1 MVSRGFAF
9 LILLWLSTAMHAVE
23 IETTEG
29 VLAGE
34 TVDEELVVFRGVPFA
49 APPVGDL
56 RWRPPVPHP
65 PWAGVRDAL
74 TSGTACWQERTP
86 EDWVYSRGL
95 DLEVS
100 EDCLYLNVWSP
111 IDTTEAR
118 AVMVWFHGGG
128 NTTGHGSSRIFDGAN
143 LARLGVVV
151 VTANYRMGPFGFFA
165 HPDLVDE
172 SEHASAG
179 NYGLLDQIAVLEWVQ
194 RNIASFGGDPDRVT
208 IFGQSAGA
216 FDVCALMASKLA
228 TGLMHGVI
236 AQSGTCLGVQETLAE
251 ASAKATAITDLSID
265 DLRARSSDEIG
276 ELFADYQGSIIV
288 DGWVLEDRP
297 TELFTAGDFNHV
309 PLMLG
314 ALADEMKGLNP
325 QTPETSMVEFEGQLE
340 RIFGT
345 ETESAKAVYG
355 DALAASTADATQAIG
370 GDRIFVAPARRL
382 ARLTRGHGVPTY
394 LYHFDQDVPVFRL
407 YLHDRPLFDGKT
419 APRSHGA
426 YHSGELAYVFSNLAL
441 MGVDWNHADRAIGRA
456 MSRFWTSFAK
466 TGDPNTAGQAL
477 WPAFDD
483 DEQVMVFANPVGA
496 RDHPAAARLDLIDR
510 AMTLAR

>member
-1 MVSRGFAF
+1 MVERFAF
-9 LILLWLSTAMHAVE
+9 VILLWLSTAMHAVE
-23 IETTEG
+23 VETTEG
-29 VLAGE
+29 VLRGAAE
-34 TVDEELVVFRGVPFA
+34 DHELAVFRGVPFA
-49 APPVGDL
+49 TPPIGDR
-56 RWRPPVPHP
+56 RWRPPLPHP
-65 PWAGVRDAL
+65 GWTGTRDAL
-74 TSGTACWQERTP
+74 TPGTACWQERTP

-111 IDTTEAR
+111 IDTSEAR
-118 AVMVWFHGGG
+118 AVMVWFHGGA
-128 NTTGHGSSRIFDGAN
+128 NTMGHGSSRIFDGAN

-179 NYGLLDQIAVLEWVQ
+179 NYGLLDQIEVLQWVK
-194 RNIASFGGDPDRVT
+194 RNISAFGGDPDRVT

-216 FDVCALMASKLA
+216 LDVCALMASKLA
-228 TGLMHGVI
+228 SGLMHGVI
-236 AQSGTCLGVQETLAE
+236 AQSGTCLGVGETLDE
-251 ASAKATAITDLSID
+251 ASKKATAITDAGID

-276 ELFADYQGSIIV
+276 ELFAPYSSPIIV

-297 TELFTAGDFNHV
+297 TDLFASGDFNQV

-314 ALADEMKGLNP
+314 ALADEMKGLSP
-325 QTPETSMVEFEGQLE
+325 ETPETSMEDFDLQLA
-340 RIFGT
+340 RIFG
-345 ETESAKAVYG
+345 SASADAKMAYG
-355 DALAASTADATQAIG
+355 DALAVSTADATHAIG
-370 GDRIFVAPARRL
+370 GDRAFVAPARKM
-382 ARLTRGHGVPTY
+382 ARLTRGHGVATY

-441 MGVDWNHADRAIGRA
+441 LGAGWNHSDRAIGRA
-456 MSRFWTSFAK
+456 MSRYWTSFAK
-466 TGDPNTAGQAL
+466 TGDPNTPGQAH
-477 WPAFDD
+477 WPSFDT
-483 DEQVMVFANPVGA
+483 DEQVMLFANPIGA
-496 RDHPAAARLDLIDR
+496 RDHPSRERLDVIDR
-510 AMTLAR
+510 VQSR

>member
-1 MVSRGFAF
+1 MVRRVAF

-29 VLAGE
+29 VLRGAA
-34 TVDEELVVFRGVPFA
+34 VDEELSVFRGVPFA

-56 RWRPPVPHP
+56 RWRPPVRHP
-65 PWAGVRDAL
+65 DWTGTRDAL
-74 TSGTACWQERTP
+74 TPGTACWQERTP

-111 IDTTEAR
+111 NDTSEAR

-128 NTTGHGSSRIFDGAN
+128 NTTGHGSSHIFDGAN

-165 HPDLVDE
+165 HPDLVGE

-179 NYGLLDQIAVLEWVQ
+179 NYGLLDQIEVLEWVK
-194 RNIASFGGDPDRVT
+194 RNIAAFGGDPDRVT

-236 AQSGTCLGVQETLAE
+236 AQSGTCLGVRDTLAE
-251 ASAKATAITDLSID
+251 ANNAATAITDVGID
-265 DLRARSSDEIG
+265 ALRARSSDEIG
-276 ELFADYQGSIIV
+276 ALFAAYSSSIIV

-297 TELFTAGDFNHV
+297 TDLFASGDFNQV

-314 ALADEMKGLNP
+314 ALADEMKGLSP
-325 QTPETSMVEFEGQLE
+325 ETPEMSMEDFDGQLA
-340 RIFGT
+340 RIFGAQAPDARAAYS
-345 ETESAKAVYG
+345 E
-355 DALAASTADATQAIG
+355 ALAVSTADATQAIG
-370 GDRIFVAPARRL
+370 GDRFFLAPARQM
-382 ARLTRGHGVPTY
+382 ARMTRDQGVGTY

-441 MGVDWNHADRAIGRA
+441 VGAGWNHSDRAIGRA
-456 MSRFWTSFAK
+456 MSRYWTTFAK
-466 TGDPNTAGQAL
+466 TGDPNTPGQAH
-477 WPAFDD
+477 WPSFDA
-483 DEQVMVFANPVGA
+483 DEQVMVFANPIGS
-496 RDHPAAARLDLIDR
+496 RDHPARDRLDVIDR
-510 AMTLAR
+510 VQSR